1 MAFTT
6 GFEYDLFISYAHV
19 DDSEKMPT
27 GRGWVSEFVARL
39 QSALHSRLGGPDSLK
54 IYFDHNS
61 LGANH
66 RLPELL
72 DAAAKSAVFVAL
84 ASPAYAMRDW
94 TRKEL
99 STFASSADDLK
110 RLFAV
115 EFLPLQDGDEYPEP
129 LSMHKR
135 AKFWETDEPHSSTP
149 IPLMPDGSGP
159 YRNRIHDLAQQ
170 IRTQLVALNARK
182 EIGALAEAIVDDTAR
197 RNKGVVFLAQTT
209 DDLEEDRLQ
218 VQRYLEQ
225 FGYLVIPRADYPQ
238 GGEQFVAAV
247 QDDLR
252 DASLYVHLLGP
263 RGGRRPPDLPLGYAR
278 AQFDAAR
285 QARVPTMLWR
295 RPDLDLST
303 VADADHLAILNDADV
318 IASGLESFK
327 ADVRRRLEI
336 PRTEP
341 RPLPPPQTLVFI
353 NADESDYEVAKM
365 VRDEFAARDMT
376 AVIPMYQRNAA
387 EFHEDL
393 KEHLTDSDVLV
404 FLYGRAPEAWVR
416 QQLKFFSKLRPGAK
430 ARVVAVLVGP
440 PEGKPDDLGVS
451 FKGLT
456 RVPAFEDWKVT
467 PILELIDGLQQ

>member
-6 GFEYDLFISYAHV
+6 GFEYDLFISYARV

-27 GRGWVSEFVARL
+27 GRGWVSEFVSRL
-39 QSALHSRLGGPDSLK
+39 QSALQSRLGGPDSLR
-54 IYFDHNS
+54 IFFDQNS
-61 LGANH
+61 LGANQQ
-66 RLPELL
+66 LPELL
-72 DAAAKSAVFVAL
+72 DAASRSAVFLAL
-84 ASPAYAMRDW
+84 ASPAYAERPW
-94 TRKEL
+94 TQKEL
-99 STFASSADDLK
+99 AAFVASTDDIN

-115 EFLPLQDGDEYPEP
+115 EFLPLDAGSDYPEP
-129 LSMHKR
+129 LNMHKR
-135 AKFWETDEPHSSTP
+135 AKFWETDEPHSTVP
-149 IPLMPDGSGP
+149 IPLMPDGTGP
-159 YRNRIHDLAQQ
+159 YRNRIHDLAAQ
-170 IRTQLVALNARK
+170 IRARLVALNTRK

-197 RNKGVVFLAQTT
+197 RKKGVVFLAQTT

-238 GGEQFVAAV
+238 GGEQFSAAV
-247 QDDLR
+247 HEDLK
-252 DASLYVHLLGP
+252 DAKLYVHLLGA

-295 RPDLDLST
+295 RPDMDLAAVT
-303 VADADHLAILNDADV
+303 DTDHLAILNDADV

-327 ADVRRRLEI
+327 ADVRRRLET
-336 PRTEP
+336 RQKEP
-341 RPLPPPQTLVFI
+341 PPPLAPQTLVFI

-365 VRDEFAARDMT
+365 VREEFTARDMT

-404 FLYGRAPEAWVR
+404 FLYGRAPEAWIR

-467 PILELIDGLQQ
+467 PILDLIDGLPQ